1 METGSVLTWS
11 LAEVAGAIRDGDIS
25 AVEVVDACLDRIDRL
40 EPTVQAFATVL
51 DGPARD
57 DAIEADKRR
66 ASGAELPPLHGVPFA
81 VKDAFVYPGTRTTV
95 GSTSLQDYEPD
106 APTAACIR
114 NLQAAGA
121 ILIGKNN
128 VGSGLAPP
136 KLTPSRVAPT
146 RNPWNLERT
155 AGGSSSGSAASV
167 ALGMVYGS
175 VGTDLGGSVRN
186 PASFC
191 GVVGLKP
198 THGLVSLDGNIFG
211 MGTRA
216 EHVGPLARTAGDI
229 ALLLGAMVGP
239 DAPPMILD
247 SALDSGEVRLAVAD
261 GGGMIE
267 AVDDVRRAIEGAYAA
282 LADAGFRTT
291 RISVPPNDEALW
303 LLVTLF
309 DEWEAYERAVPAPAD
324 QYLAYVAERL
334 RLRRGRTQ
342 RSIDQ
347 RAVALTEAYDA
358 LFESHDVL
366 ALGTAPITARRFDET
381 TIPWQGGEIAT
392 ADLHSVN
399 TWAFN
404 LTGHP
409 VVTVPVGFDD
419 EGMPIGMQ
427 LAARRDED
435 ALLLTVAQ
443 RYETVRGAFPF
454 PDLEPSNT

>member
-1 METGSVLTWS
+1 VATDPIETWS
-11 LAEVAGAIRDGDIS
+11 AVEVAGALRDGSVS
-25 AVEVVDACLDRIDRL
+25 AVEVVDACLGRIDRL

-51 DGPARD
+51 DGPARA
-57 DAIEADKRR
+57 DAIEADRRR
-66 ASGAELPPLHGVPFA
+66 ASGAELPPLHAVPFA

-95 GSTSLQDYEPD
+95 GSTSLQDFEPD
-106 APTAACIR
+106 APASACIR

-136 KLTPSRVAPT
+136 KLTPSRVPPT

-229 ALLLGAMVGP
+229 ALLLGAMVGASEP
-239 DAPPMILD
+239 LSVDGALD
-247 SALDSGEVRLAVAD
+247 SAGVRLAIVD
-261 GGGMIE
+261 GGGMVE
-267 AVDDVRRAIEGAYAA
+267 AVDDVRRGLEDAYAA
-282 LADAGFRTT
+282 LAEAGFPTT
-291 RISVPPNDEALW
+291 RITVPPNDEALW

-309 DEWEAYERAVPAPAD
+309 DEWEAFERAVPAPTD
-324 QYLAYVAERL
+324 QYLAYIAERL
-334 RLRRGRTQ
+334 RLRRGRAQ

-347 RAVALTEAYDA
+347 RTAALTQAYDE
-358 LFESHDVL
+358 LFEAHDVL

-381 TIPWQGGEIAT
+381 TVPWQGGEIAT

-427 LAARRDED
+427 LVARRNEES
-435 ALLLTVAQ
+435 LLLAVAQ
-443 RYETVRGAFPF
+443 RYESVRGAFPL